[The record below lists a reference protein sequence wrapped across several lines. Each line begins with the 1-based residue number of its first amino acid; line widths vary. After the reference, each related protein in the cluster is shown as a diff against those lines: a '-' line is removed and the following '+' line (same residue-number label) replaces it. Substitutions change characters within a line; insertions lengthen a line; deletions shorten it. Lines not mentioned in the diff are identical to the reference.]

1 MREQRVLIVDDEEG
15 LRHSLSV
22 HLKKAGFQPTTA
34 AGAAEAL
41 AVLEREPFDVIL
53 CDIRMPEMDGLELL
67 GALQKQGIESTVIM
81 MSAYGDTDTAIE
93 AMRGGAY
100 DYIAKPFRKD
110 EVILAIRK
118 AEERETLRRENRQL
132 KAAVERA
139 YRFENIVSKSP
150 AMLAIFDTIRR
161 IADYRTTVLITG
173 ESGTGK
179 ELIARAIHFNGRWKD
194 APIVTVNCGAIP
206 EPLLESE
213 LFGHV
218 RGAFTDAHSDKVGL
232 IQEADGGTLFL
243 DEIGELPPPLQVKLL
258 RVLQDGV
265 IRKVGGTR
273 SIQVEVRVIAA
284 TVRDLEQDIRHGR
297 FREDLYYR
305 LNVFPI
311 HLPPLRE
318 RPEDI
323 PLLVDHFV
331 FRFNAKLG
339 LALQG
344 VSKEALA
351 LLMKYP
357 WPGNIRELENT
368 LERAAVL
375 TPSEWIEP
383 ASLPAKV
390 QDYETAPT
398 TPDSRDLSI
407 KRNARMLEERLIR
420 AALVRTNGNRTQA
433 AKLLDISH
441 RALLYKIQGYKID
454 L

>member
-22 HLKKAGFQPTTA
+22 HLKQAGFQPTTA
-34 AGAAEAL
+34 AGAREAL
-41 AVLEREPFDVIL
+41 AVLGNESFDVIL
-53 CDIRMPEMDGLELL
+53 CDIRMPGMDGLELL
-67 GALQKQGIESTVIM
+67 AELRKGGIESTVIM
-81 MSAYGDTDTAIE
+81 MSAYGDTETAIE
-93 AMRGGAY
+93 ALRGGAY

-132 KAAVERA
+132 KATVERA
-139 YRFENIVSKSP
+139 YRFENIVSKNP
-150 AMLAIFDTIRR
+150 AMLSIFDSIRR

-179 ELIARAIHFNGRWKD
+179 ELVARAVHFNGRRKD
-194 APIVTVNCGAIP
+194 GPFVAVNCGAIP

-218 RGAFTDAHSDKVGL
+218 RGAFTDAHAEKDGL

-243 DEIGELPPPLQVKLL
+243 DEIGELPVSLQVKLL

-265 IRKVGGTR
+265 IRKVGGTK
-273 SIQVEVRVIAA
+273 SVEVDLRVIAA
-284 TVRDLEQDIRHGR
+284 TVRDLEEEIRRGR
-297 FREDLYYR
+297 FREDLFYR

-311 HLPPLRE
+311 HLPPLRD
-318 RPEDI
+318 RPEDV
-323 PLLVDHFV
+323 PALVDHFV

-339 LALQG
+339 ISLHGASRDAL
-344 VSKEALA
+344 S

-357 WPGNIRELENT
+357 WPGNVRELENT

-375 TPSEWIEP
+375 APGEWIELEH
-383 ASLPAKV
+383 LPEKV
-390 QDYETAPT
+390 RAFETAPAA
-398 TPDSRDLSI
+398 PGADDLSI
-407 KRNARMLEERLIR
+407 KRNARLLEERMIR
-420 AALVRTNGNRTQA
+420 EALTRTRGNRTRA
-433 AKLLDISH
+433 AKLLEISH
-441 RALLYKIQGYKID
+441 RALLYKIQDYKIE